1 MTVKLRLLSALGMLL
16 LVAAHGSA
24 NESGRPAEAAPESK
38 SEDEARPLAVPSPLQ
53 MVRTL
58 HLMQDQIAIGST
70 EAHIGQRGLLGVLD
84 IRFMELAPEVWQNGK
99 NVHAAVLFVLSGG
112 NPGLLRK
119 LLEMGSSVVAENDR
133 PLVEGALA
141 YVEGREEAAY
151 NALVSLD
158 PRTFSPTMSAQLAL
172 VQSALVVRKD
182 PAKSDE
188 LLDFVRLQ
196 APGTLFEEAA
206 LRRQVF
212 VASQTGHIEKFQ
224 SLATDYLR
232 RFRHSVYA
240 GNFRQRLA
248 SASTRI
254 DFGQDKSRFDG
265 FVAMMQEL
273 EPEARRDLYL
283 LAARA
288 SVEQGFTKSA
298 RLLADKAKELVE
310 GDAVSAARA
319 RLYRAASMITS
330 PESIQ
335 AATEELRQLDRSA
348 LPTSDVTLL
357 DSAIAMASHIQTMPG
372 APAVLAENAKPLS
385 TKAVAEKTADLNIQ
399 AQGLEQLQALS
410 KARDALSRV
419 DRLIKNQASVSQ

>member
-1 MTVKLRLLSALGMLL
+1 MKLRLLTALGMILL
-16 LVAAHGSA
+16 FAADGTA
-24 NESGRPAEAAPESK
+24 NEIGPAAEAVPVPKAE
-38 SEDEARPLAVPSPLQ
+38 EEVRPLAGPSPVQ

-58 HLMQDQIAIGST
+58 HLMQDQIATGST
-70 EAHIGQRGLLGVLD
+70 EAHLGQRGLLGILD
-84 IRFMELAPEVWQNGK
+84 VRFMELAPEVWQNGK
-99 NVHAAVLFVLSGG
+99 NVQAAVSFVLSGG

-119 LLEMGSSVVAENDR
+119 LLELGSSVVTENDW

-141 YVEGREEAAY
+141 YVEGREETAST
-151 NALVSLD
+151 ALASLD
-158 PRTFSPTMSAQLAL
+158 PRTFPPTMSAQLAL

-182 PAKSDE
+182 PARSDE

-212 VASQTGHIEKFQ
+212 VASQTNHVAKFHA
-224 SLATDYLR
+224 LATDYLR

-248 SASTRI
+248 SAATRI
-254 DFGQDKSRFDG
+254 DFGQENSRFDG
-265 FVAMMQEL
+265 FVTMMQEL

-288 SVEQGFTKSA
+288 SVEQGFTRSA
-298 RLLADKAKELVE
+298 RLLADKAKDLVE
-310 GDAVSAARA
+310 GDPVSAART
-319 RLYRAASMITS
+319 RLYRAASMITA
-330 PESIQ
+330 PESVR
-335 AATEELRQLDRSA
+335 AAAEDLRQIDRSVLTA
-348 LPTSDVTLL
+348 GDVVLL
-357 DSAIAMASHIQTMPG
+357 DSAIAMANHIQTMPG
-372 APAVLAENAKPLS
+372 APAALAETAKPS
-385 TKAVAEKTADLNIQ
+385 PAKAAAGKTADLNVQ
-399 AQGLEQLQALS
+399 AQGLDQLQALS

>member
-1 MTVKLRLLSALGMLL
+1 MNMHPLAVLGMILL
-16 LVAAHGSA
+16 FAADSVA
-24 NESGRPAEAAPESK
+24 NESSRPADAAREPAVEQ
-38 SEDEARPLAVPSPLQ
+38 EHRPLAAPSPLQ

-58 HLMQDQIAIGST
+58 HLMQDQIATGST
-70 EAHIGQRGLLGVLD
+70 EAHVGQRGLLEVLN
-84 IRFMELAPEVWQNGK
+84 IRFMELTPEVWQDGK
-99 NVHAAVLFVLSGG
+99 NVHAAVSFALSGG
-112 NPGLLRK
+112 NPGILRR
-119 LLEMGSSVVAENDR
+119 LLELGSSVVTENDR

-141 YVEGREEAAY
+141 YVEGREEVAH
-151 NALVSLD
+151 NALMSMD
-158 PRTFSPTMSAQLAL
+158 PRVLPPTMGAQLAL

-182 PAKSDE
+182 PAKTDE

-196 APGTLFEEAA
+196 APGTLLEEAA

-212 VASQTGHIEKFQ
+212 VASQTNQVEKFH

-254 DFGQDKSRFDG
+254 DFGQEKSRFGG
-265 FVAMMQEL
+265 FVEMMKEL

-288 SVEQGFTKSA
+288 SAEQGFTRSA
-298 RLLADKAKELVE
+298 RLLAEKAQELVE
-310 GDAVSAARA
+310 GDMVSATRA
-319 RLYRAASMITS
+319 KLYRAASMITS
-330 PESIQ
+330 PEDLK
-335 AATEELRQLDRSA
+335 AAAEDLRQLDRSLLA
-348 LPTSDVTLL
+348 ATDVALL
-357 DSAIAMASHIQTMPG
+357 DSAIAMAGHIQTMPG
-372 APAVLAENAKPLS
+372 VPATL
-385 TKAVAEKTADLNIQ
+385 AEKTKPLLTEATAEKTVGASIQ

-419 DRLIKNQASVSQ
+419 DKLIKNQASVSQ

>member
-1 MTVKLRLLSALGMLL
+1 MTVEVRQLAALGMTLL
-16 LVAAHGSA
+16 FAAGAAA
-24 NESGRPAEAAPESK
+24 NESSRPTHAAADPAVEQ
-38 SEDEARPLAVPSPLQ
+38 EARPLSAPSPLQ

-58 HLMQDQIAIGST
+58 HLMQDQIATGST

-84 IRFMELAPEVWQNGK
+84 MRFMELAPEAWQNGK
-99 NVHAAVLFVLSGG
+99 NVHAAVSFVLSGG

-119 LLEMGSSVVAENDR
+119 LLDLGSSVVTENDR

-158 PRTFSPTMSAQLAL
+158 PRTFPPTMSAQLSL

-182 PAKSDE
+182 PAKSDQ

-196 APGTLFEEAA
+196 APGTLLEEAA

-212 VASQTGHIEKFQ
+212 VASQTGHVEKFQ

-248 SASTRI
+248 SATTRI
-254 DFGQDKSRFDG
+254 DFGQDKSRFDS
-265 FVAMMQEL
+265 FVTMMQEL

-283 LAARA
+283 LAARS

-298 RLLADKAKELVE
+298 RLLSEEAQKLVE
-310 GDAVSAARA
+310 GDPASASRA
-319 RLYRAASMITS
+319 KLYRAASMITS
-330 PESIQ
+330 PETIKV
-335 AATEELRQLDRSA
+335 AAEDLRQIDRSL
-348 LPTSDVTLL
+348 LPASDVALL
-357 DSAIAMASHIQTMPG
+357 DSAIAMAGHIQTMPG
-372 APAVLAENAKPLS
+372 TAGALAEKPKPLL
-385 TKAVAEKTADLNIQ
+385 TKAAAEKTVDTSTQ
-399 AQGLEQLQALS
+399 VQGLEQLQALS
-410 KARDALSRV
+410 KARDALNRV
-419 DRLIKNQASVSQ
+419 DKLIKNQASVTQ

>member
-1 MTVKLRLLSALGMLL
+1 MTVKLRPLAALGVILL
-16 LVAAHGSA
+16 FAAPAAA
-24 NESGRPAEAAPESK
+24 NESDRPAEVAPEPAV
-38 SEDEARPLAVPSPLQ
+38 EDPRPLAAPSPLQ

-58 HLMQDQIAIGST
+58 HLMQDQIAMGST
-70 EAHIGQRGLLGVLD
+70 EAHLGQRGLLGVLD
-84 IRFMELAPEVWQNGK
+84 IRFMELAPEAWQSGK

-119 LLEMGSSVVAENDR
+119 LLELGSSVVAENDR

-141 YVEGREEAAY
+141 YVEGREETAY

-158 PRTFSPTMSAQLAL
+158 PRTFPTTMSAQLAL

-212 VASQTGHIEKFQ
+212 VASQMDRIEKFQ

-288 SVEQGFTKSA
+288 SVDQGFTRSA
-298 RLLADKAKELVE
+298 RLLAEKAQELVE
-310 GDAVSAARA
+310 GDTGSAARA

-330 PESIQ
+330 PESIK
-335 AATEELRQLDRSA
+335 AAAEELRQLDRSL
-348 LPTSDVTLL
+348 LPASDVALL
-357 DSAIAMASHIQTMPG
+357 DSAIAMASHIQAMPG
-372 APAVLAENAKPLS
+372 APAALAEKEKPLPS
-385 TKAVAEKTADLNIQ
+385 KAAVEKTGDLALQ
-399 AQGLEQLQALS
+399 TQGLEQLQALS

-419 DRLIKNQASVSQ
+419 DRLIKNQASVTQ

>member
-1 MTVKLRLLSALGMLL
+1 MVNVHLLAALFLILLFAADSA
-16 LVAAHGSA
+16 A
-24 NESGRPAEAAPESK
+24 NESSRPAEATAEPAVEQEAK
-38 SEDEARPLAVPSPLQ
+38 SMTVPSPLQ

-58 HLMQDQIAIGST
+58 HLMQDQIATGST

-84 IRFMELAPEVWQNGK
+84 MRFMELAPEVWQRGK
-99 NVHAAVLFVLSGG
+99 NVHAAVSFVLSGG

-119 LLEMGSSVVAENDR
+119 LLELGSSVVTENDR

-158 PRTFSPTMSAQLAL
+158 PRSFPPTMSAQLAL

-196 APGTLFEEAA
+196 APGTLLEEAA

-212 VASQTGHIEKFQ
+212 VASQTNRIEKFQ
-224 SLATDYLR
+224 YLATDYLR

-254 DFGQDKSRFDG
+254 DFGQEKSRFDG
-265 FVAMMQEL
+265 FVEMMNEL

-288 SVEQGFTKSA
+288 SVDQGFTKSA
-298 RLLADKAKELVE
+298 RLLAEKAQELVE
-310 GDAVSAARA
+310 GDNVSASRA
-319 RLYRAASMITS
+319 KLYRAASLITS
-330 PESIQ
+330 PENIKS
-335 AATEELRQLDRSA
+335 AVEDLRQIDRSLLA
-348 LPTSDVTLL
+348 ASDMTLL
-357 DSAIAMASHIQTMPG
+357 DSAIAMAGHIQTMPG
-372 APAVLAENAKPLS
+372 SPVALSEKAKPLL
-385 TKAVAEKTADLNIQ
+385 TKAATEKTVDASDQ

-419 DRLIKNQASVSQ
+419 DKLIKNQASVTQ

>member
-1 MTVKLRLLSALGMLL
+1 MKLCLPAALGMILL
-16 LVAAHGSA
+16 FVAVAAA
-24 NESGRPAEAAPESK
+24 NESSRPADAEAEPLVEQ
-38 SEDEARPLAVPSPLQ
+38 EPRPLATPSPLQ

-58 HLMQDQIAIGST
+58 HLMQDQIATGST
-70 EAHIGQRGLLGVLD
+70 EAHVGQRGLLSVLD
-84 IRFMELAPEVWQNGK
+84 IRLMELAAEVWQNGK
-99 NVHAAVLFVLSGG
+99 NVHAAVSFVLSGG

-119 LLEMGSSVVAENDR
+119 LLELGSSVVTENDR

-158 PRTFSPTMSAQLAL
+158 PRTFPPTMSAQLAL
-172 VQSALVVRKD
+172 VQSALAVRKD

-196 APGTLFEEAA
+196 APGTLLEEGA

-254 DFGQDKSRFDG
+254 DFGQDRSRFDG

-283 LAARA
+283 LVARA
-288 SVEQGFTKSA
+288 SVEQGFAKSA
-298 RLLADKAKELVE
+298 RLLASKAKELAE
-310 GDAVSAARA
+310 GDTVSIARA

-330 PESIQ
+330 PEEIK
-335 AATEELRQLDRSA
+335 AAVEELHQLDRA
-348 LPTSDVTLL
+348 LLPASDVALL
-357 DSAIAMASHIQTMPG
+357 DSAIAMAGHIQTMPG
-372 APAVLAENAKPLS
+372 APAALAEKAKPLL
-385 TKAVAEKTADLNIQ
+385 TKAAAEKTADLNTQ

-419 DRLIKNQASVSQ
+419 DKLIKNQASVSQ